1 MLVDGTWL
9 EVVGKAIICFSSKN
23 PSAIELV
30 SFSMFC
36 DILSMVSAYLLSILS
51 TAPLAI
57 F

>member
-9 EVVGKAIICFSSKN
+9 EVVGRPSFASVGKN

-36 DILSMVSAYLLSILS
+36 DILSWFQHISYPFCQP
-51 TAPLAI
+51 APLAV